1 VALPGRAALPRRVVA
16 VAGLATVALAA
27 VPVLLYLWI
36 ALHRLDY
43 PYELD
48 WMEGG
53 SVGNV
58 GRLLAGHSLY
68 AAPSLKFVGWTYP
81 PLYWLASAAV
91 AQITGLGFLPLR
103 IVSFVSS
110 LVAIAM
116 LGKLVRDETG
126 DRTAGV
132 VAAGLFAATYRLSGS
147 WFDVGRVDSMFLA
160 LSLVTLVYGR
170 HAQGVRGGLVLGL
183 LAFLAFFTKQTALIA
198 LAPALVWLVL
208 TRRPVG
214 VSAILMLAALVVI
227 STVVLDAATGGWYR
241 YYVFSELSGQ
251 GWAAPEWLDF
261 WRTDLF
267 SHLWPLCVLLV
278 VAVLVA
284 VGLALRSRRAEG
296 GWSAGRG
303 AVVPPFG
310 FQLAATVGLLAAAW
324 FSRLHT
330 GGYLNVLMPAY
341 AGCAL
346 IGGLAYGQLRRHG
359 RLATLLATAAIV
371 VQLVVLAYP
380 VAAQIPT
387 RADRTAGTELL
398 AALRKLPAPVLILR
412 HPWYGTLAGKGSFA
426 QGEGISDALR
436 SQAVRG
442 ARILRASLPDALNR
456 YHVQTVVLDGDSAP
470 SWLVPQLQREFR
482 LESSAITAT
491 KLYPLTDLRT
501 APSLVYV
508 RRSRT

>member
-1 VALPGRAALPRRVVA
+1 LSGLRTALPGRAVGVA
-16 VAGLATVALAA
+16 SQTSVALALVA
-27 VPVLLYLWI
+27 VLLYVWI
-36 ALHRLDY
+36 AAHRLDY

-53 SVGNV
+53 SVGIV
-58 GRLLAGHSLY
+58 GRVLAGHSLY

-81 PLYWLASAAV
+81 PLYWLASAVV

-103 IVSFVSS
+103 IVSFISS
-110 LVAIAM
+110 LVAMAM
-116 LGKLVRDETG
+116 IGKLVRDETG
-126 DRTAGV
+126 DRSAGV

-160 LSLVTLVYGR
+160 LSLVALAYGR
-170 HAQGVRGGLVLGL
+170 RAQGVRGGVVLGL
-183 LAFLAFFTKQTALIA
+183 LAFLAFFTKQTALIVV
-198 LAPALVWLVL
+198 APALVWLAV

-214 VSAILMLAALVVI
+214 VSAMLTLAALVVI
-227 STVVLDAATGGWYR
+227 STVVLDALTGGWYR

-278 VAVLVA
+278 LTLAVV
-284 VGLALRSRRAEG
+284 VGLALRSRRRA
-296 GWSAGRG
+296 AGR
-303 AVVPPFG
+303 AALLPFG
-310 FQLAATVGLLAAAW
+310 YQLAAVAGLLPAAW

-330 GGYLNVLMPAY
+330 GGYLNVLLPAY
-341 AGCAL
+341 AACAL

-359 RLATLLATAAIV
+359 IFAALLATAAIV

-387 RADRTAGTELL
+387 RADRAAGGELL
-398 AALRKLPAPVLILR
+398 TALRKLPGPVLILR

-436 SQAVRG
+436 SQAQRG
-442 ARILRASLPDALNR
+442 ARILRASLPNALDR
-456 YHVQTVVLDGDSAP
+456 YDVQTVVLDGDSAP
-470 SWLVPQLQREFR
+470 GWLVPQLQREFR
-482 LESSAITAT
+482 LASSAITAT
-491 KLYPLTDLRT
+491 ALYPLTDLRT

>member
-1 VALPGRAALPRRVVA
+1 MRAVRAAQPGRLIAF
-16 VAGLATVALAA
+16 AGLTTLALAA

-58 GRLLAGHSLY
+58 GRVLAGHSLY

-116 LGKLVRDETG
+116 IGKLVRDETG
-126 DRTAGV
+126 DRSAGV

-160 LSLVTLVYGR
+160 LTLVALVYGR
-170 HAQGVRGGLVLGL
+170 RAQGVRGGLLLGL

-198 LAPALVWLVL
+198 LAPALVWLAL

-214 VSAILMLAALVVI
+214 LSAILTLTALVVI

-267 SHLWPLCVLLV
+267 AHLWPLCVLMV
-278 VAVLVA
+278 VAVSV
-284 VGLALRSRRAEG
+284 VIGLALRSRRAA
-296 GWSAGRG
+296 AGR
-303 AVVPPFG
+303 AAVTVVPFG
-310 FQLAATVGLLAAAW
+310 YQLAAVAGLVLAAW

-330 GGYLNVLMPAY
+330 GGYLNVLLPAY

-346 IGGLAYGQLRRHG
+346 VGGLAYAQLRRHG
-359 RLATLLATAAIV
+359 TFPALVATAAIV

-387 RADRTAGTELL
+387 RAERAAGSELL
-398 AALRKLPAPVLILR
+398 AALHKLPGPILILR

-442 ARILRASLPDALNR
+442 ARILRASLPDALDR

-491 KLYPLTDLRT
+491 ALYPLTDLRT
-501 APSLVYV
+501 SPSLVYV

>member
-1 VALPGRAALPRRVVA
+1 LSGRRAALPGRVVA
-16 VAGLATVALAA
+16 VASLTTVALAA

-126 DRTAGV
+126 DRTAAV

-198 LAPALVWLVL
+198 LAPALVWLAL

-227 STVVLDAATGGWYR
+227 STVVLDGFTGDWYR

-278 VAVLVA
+278 VAVSV
-284 VGLALRSRRAEG
+284 VSGLALRSRQAGSGRAAEQ
-296 GWSAGRG
+296 A
-303 AVVPPFG
+303 AVVGAPFG
-310 FQLAATVGLLAAAW
+310 FQLAAIVGLLAAAW

-359 RLATLLATAAIV
+359 MFAALLATAAIV

-380 VAAQIPT
+380 VTAQIPT
-387 RADRTAGTELL
+387 RADRIAGTELL
-398 AALRKLPAPVLILR
+398 AALRKLPGPVLVLR
-412 HPWYGTLAGKGSFA
+412 HPWYGTLAGKDSFA

-470 SWLVPQLQREFR
+470 SWLVPQLRREFR
-482 LESSAITAT
+482 LESGEITAT